1 MSPVTTRA
9 ILLRSHPY
17 SESSRVLRFY
27 TRVLG
32 LVSVMARGVRRG
44 ASKGRGAPG
53 TFGEG
58 VAVILVR
65 ESRELQSLRE
75 FTPRS
80 ARIGLAADLQ
90 RLAGASLAAEL
101 VLRHAGQE
109 PHAGLYDLLSRGLD
123 RLERAPSAVLAAEVL
138 ALGWSI
144 VHLFGFGPELAACTG
159 CGRTLDGDE
168 MARFDLDAGGVR
180 CSACDAPGGSRR
192 IGPGARAQIARFL
205 KGGACPPAAPSSV
218 ASAPLPRDAAP
229 PSGRP
234 AGTRLDS
241 PPPRDAAPPLPV
253 APAHLALLDDFV
265 TRHLLEG
272 RRPDSFRFLRPSG
285 PAAPAERP
293 PPAGRS
299 SPVAHRRPFDPRRP
313 ADRRAPDGP

>member
-123 RLERAPSAVLAAEVL
+123 RLERAPSAALATEVL

-205 KGGACPPAAPSSV
+205 KGDACPPTAPSSV
-218 ASAPLPRDAAP
+218 ASA
-229 PSGRP
+229 
-234 AGTRLDS
+234 

-299 SPVAHRRPFDPRRP
+299 SPAHRRPFDPRRP

>member
-1 MSPVTTRA
+1 MALVTTPA

-27 TRVLG
+27 TRDLG
-32 LVSVMARGVRRG
+32 LVGVMAQGVRRG

-58 VAVILVR
+58 TAVILVH
-65 ESRELQSLRE
+65 ETRELQSLRE
-75 FTPRS
+75 FAPRK
-80 ARIGLAADLQ
+80 ARIGLAAHLQ

-109 PHAGLYDLLSRGLD
+109 PHAALYDLLSQGLD
-123 RLERAPSAVLAAEVL
+123 RLESAPSSGLATEAL

-144 VHLFGFGPELAACTG
+144 VDVFGFGPELSACTG
-159 CGRTLDGDE
+159 CGRSLDADE

-180 CSACDAPGGSRR
+180 CSTCDAPAGSRR
-192 IGPGARAQIARFL
+192 IGPVARAQLARFL
-205 KGGACPPAAPSSV
+205 EGDARPLAVPHGVSPAA
-218 ASAPLPRDAAP
+218 LP
-229 PSGRP
+229 G
-234 AGTRLDS
+234 
-241 PPPRDAAPPLPV
+241 

-272 RRPDSFRFLRPSG
+272 RRPDSFRFLRSAGPPPPTD
-285 PAAPAERP
+285 PAASAR
-293 PPAGRS
+293 
-299 SPVAHRRPFDPRRP
+299 
-313 ADRRAPDGP
+313 RRASAPS